1 MDNVKIREKT
11 GSLHFIRFPTAEM
24 GSFLQLAKSKGS
36 KFVMKDSFIE
46 LVLMSLIHSGSTID
60 NSVCNRWWCI
70 FV

>member
-36 KFVMKDSFIE
+36 KFLMIVIMI
-46 LVLMSLIHSGSTID
+46 VLLNKI
-60 NSVCNRWWCI
+60 
-70 FV
+70 